1 MERIVEEP
9 IGSVINA
16 RLKSLEF
23 SRLEQRSIN
32 LDHINAIGKLEDKVK
47 MLTSVVAYL
56 GIYVF
61 ILLIYFVLTC

>member
-47 MLTSVVAYL
+47 MLTNVVAYL